1 MIGREPPAIRC
12 HEDPDLFREA
22 VNFTAADTAFAPRLI
37 EKDYFCSLLLD
48 YLAAKDGSLTFK
60 GGTCLTKVYAEF
72 YRLSEDLDF
81 AISAEAEATR
91 AQRSQLASGVK
102 RAVAALPKSLP
113 GFRVVEPL
121 EGANNSTQYN
131 GVVAYASLLS
141 RQEETIMIE
150 VGLREPLLL
159 PAEEAS
165 AGTILLDPVSR
176 QPMVAAIRPRCISM
190 AEAFAEKFR
199 AALSRREVAIRDF
212 FDIDYAVRKL
222 GLEPQDEK
230 MVRLVRTKLAVPGNE
245 PVNVSEPRL
254 VALRQQL
261 DSQLRPVLR
270 EKDFRE
276 FDVDRAFGVV
286 AEMATRLD
294 AQ

>member
-1 MIGREPPAIRC
+1 MIGREPAAIRY

-22 VNFTAADTAFAPRLI
+22 VNFTAAETAFAPRLI

-48 YLAAKDGSLTFK
+48 YLAARDGSLTFK

-81 AISAEAEATR
+81 AISTEADTTR
-91 AQRSQLASGVK
+91 IQRSRLASGVK
-102 RAVAALPKSLP
+102 GAVAALPRSLP

-121 EGANNSTQYN
+121 EGASNSTQYN
-131 GVVAYASLLS
+131 GIVAYASLLS
-141 RQEETIMIE
+141 QQEETIQIE

-159 PAEEAS
+159 PVVEAS

-176 QPMVAAIRPRCISM
+176 QPMV
-190 AEAFAEKFR
+190 
-199 AALSRREVAIRDF
+199 V
-212 FDIDYAVRKL
+212 
-222 GLEPQDEK
+222 
-230 MVRLVRTKLAVPGNE
+230 VRLVRTKLAVPGNE
-245 PVNVSEPRL
+245 PVNVTESRL

-261 DSQLRPVLR
+261 DPQLKPVLR

-276 FDVDRAFGVV
+276 FDVERAFGVV
-286 AEMATRLD
+286 AEMATRL
-294 AQ
+294 AA

>member
-1 MIGREPPAIRC
+1 MIGREPAAIRY

-22 VNFTAADTAFAPRLI
+22 VNFTAAETAFAPRLI

-48 YLAAKDGSLTFK
+48 YLAARDGSLTFK

-81 AISAEAEATR
+81 AISTEADATR
-91 AQRSQLASGVK
+91 AQRSRLASGVK
-102 RAVAALPKSLP
+102 GAVAALPRSLP

-121 EGANNSTQYN
+121 EGASNSTQYN
-131 GVVAYASLLS
+131 GIVAYASLLS
-141 RQEETIMIE
+141 QQEETIQIE

-159 PAEEAS
+159 PVVEAS

-176 QPMVAAIRPRCISM
+176 QPMVAAIRPRCISQ

-222 GLEPQDEK
+222 GLQPQDEK

-245 PVNVSEPRL
+245 PVNVTESRL

-261 DSQLRPVLR
+261 DPQLKPVLR

-276 FDVDRAFGVV
+276 FDVERAFGVV
-286 AEMATRLD
+286 AELATRL
-294 AQ
+294 AA